1 VANRISLLWSVAQEE
16 RVRAREGRLMEEGG
30 GSLCGENGA
39 QLLRGGAQ
47 DAVRQ
52 RELDLRVLSRTRTTT
67 IRNISG
73 TELEVY
79 KRYYILPKN

>member
-1 VANRISLLWSVAQEE
+1 
-16 RVRAREGRLMEEGG
+16 MEEGS
-30 GSLCGENGA
+30 GSLCGENSA

-52 RELDLRVLSRTRTTT
+52 RELDLRVLSRTKTTT
-67 IRNISG
+67 IRNISE

-79 KRYYILPKN
+79 KRNYILPKN

>member
-1 VANRISLLWSVAQEE
+1 
-16 RVRAREGRLMEEGG
+16 MEEGS

>member
-1 VANRISLLWSVAQEE
+1 MANRISLLWSVAQEE
-16 RVRAREGRLMEEGG
+16 RDRARERRLMEEGS
-30 GSLCGENGA
+30 GSLCGENSA

-52 RELDLRVLSRTRTTT
+52 RELDLRVLSRTKTTT
-67 IRNISG
+67 IRNISE

-79 KRYYILPKN
+79 KRNYILPKN

>member
-1 VANRISLLWSVAQEE
+1 
-16 RVRAREGRLMEEGG
+16 MEEGG
-30 GSLCGENGA
+30 GSLCSENGA

-52 RELDLRVLSRTRTTT
+52 RELDLRVLSRTKTTT
-67 IRNISG
+67 IRNISE